1 MSDYDRI
8 NSLNEKIN
16 VLETHL
22 KDLMDVKIG
31 SVSKECNDIYDQLT
45 SLRNTIQEIYA
56 EISESNRFQSGN
68 LMSFQTRID
77 AISENLKML
86 EKNKTTNTG
95 YMDLSSLNLRK
106 TISVVSA
113 AVIGSIIVIGG
124 TVLAVVKFVNLVMG
138 LFQ

>member
-1 MSDYDRI
+1 
-8 NSLNEKIN
+8 
-16 VLETHL
+16 
-22 KDLMDVKIG
+22 
-31 SVSKECNDIYDQLT
+31 
-45 SLRNTIQEIYA
+45 
-56 EISESNRFQSGN
+56 
-68 LMSFQTRID
+68 MSFQTRID